1 MIALLKELHDANAS
15 AKTFYLPAGLPDSCL
30 EGTFFNLHTDDK
42 TEPELTNSVTKS
54 KTGAILLWGA
64 THRYLILPPFPVT
77 ETLAF
82 NGYHVEPLL
91 SQLGKELI
99 IALIL
104 VRLGESTVGVFQGE
118 KRLTSKVGTGLVH
131 SRHRQGG
138 SSSQRFERHRQK
150 QMEMFFE
157 RVCGHAR
164 EHLEPYV
171 KQMDYVVYGGERKT
185 LQLFRKQCN
194 FLRAFDDRVSPRRL
208 NVRKP
213 RQATLEEAITE
224 VWSSTLIEWGE
235 G

>member
-15 AKTFYLPAGLPDSCL
+15 AKTFYLPAGLPDSYL
-30 EGTFFNLHTDDK
+30 EEMFFNLHTDDEIE
-42 TEPELTNSVTKS
+42 TELIDSVTKS

-64 THRYLILPPFPVT
+64 AHRHLILPPFPMT
-77 ETLAF
+77 ETQVF
-82 NGYHVEPLL
+82 DGYHVEPLL
-91 SQLGKELI
+91 SQLRKDLT
-99 IALIL
+99 IALVL
-104 VRLGESTVGVFQGE
+104 VRLGESAVGVFQGE
-118 KRLTSKVGTGLVH
+118 KCLSSKVGTGLVH

-194 FLRAFDDRVSPRRL
+194 FLKAFDDRVFPRTL
-208 NVRKP
+208 NIRKP

>member
-1 MIALLKELHDANAS
+1 
-15 AKTFYLPAGLPDSCL
+15 
-30 EGTFFNLHTDDK
+30 
-42 TEPELTNSVTKS
+42 
-54 KTGAILLWGA
+54 
-64 THRYLILPPFPVT
+64 
-77 ETLAF
+77 
-82 NGYHVEPLL
+82 
-91 SQLGKELI
+91 
-99 IALIL
+99 
-104 VRLGESTVGVFQGE
+104 
-118 KRLTSKVGTGLVH
+118 
-131 SRHRQGG
+131 
-138 SSSQRFERHRQK
+138 
-150 QMEMFFE
+150 MEMFFE

-194 FLRAFDDRVSPRRL
+194 FLKAFDDRVFPRTL